1 MTRHIPRL
9 SAMRREM
16 TYDHWLHE
24 IGNYSWKGV
33 DVEVVAAH
41 YNVKPSQVRETMKRI
56 EKQHPRPK
64 SRQRSGNA
72 P

>member
-16 TYDHWLHE
+16 TYDHWLHPD
-24 IGNYSWKGV
+24 GNYSWKGV
-33 DVEVVAAH
+33 DVGEVAS
-41 YNVKPSQVRETMKRI
+41 YYRVKPSQVREAMKRI
-56 EKQHPRPK
+56 EKQHPKPK
-64 SRQRSGNA
+64 VN